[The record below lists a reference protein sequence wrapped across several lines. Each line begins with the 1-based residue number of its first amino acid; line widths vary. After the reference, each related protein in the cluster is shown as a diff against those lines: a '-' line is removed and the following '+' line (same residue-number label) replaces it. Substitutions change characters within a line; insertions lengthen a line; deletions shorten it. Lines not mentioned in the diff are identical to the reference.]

1 MALKP
6 VREKKAKLAAK
17 YCFIIVSLFVFLN
30 APKIG
35 WADENFFQLINGTGP
50 AVNKEFTLD
59 PGYAVYVSY
68 EGKRF
73 LLDTGI
79 GKKSLV
85 RNLNAAGI
93 LLENL
98 DFVLLSHQH
107 DDHTGS
113 LPYIRKERPSLRI
126 YIASGGGFKYRK
138 PEGLIEVDDHLKISS
153 NIFLIHTYDESGSRG
168 ITDELSLLVVTKKG
182 PYLFTTNSHTN
193 FFLKLEKAKHLAG
206 MDILFHSGHTALK
219 RSSKELI
226 TANATK
232 LKALNVRQVSPSHS
246 KPSHNRIFEEV
257 FGANYVAARVGQ
269 KVPLEPVSQ

>member
-1 MALKP
+1 MSLKP

-17 YCFIIVSLFVFLN
+17 YCFIIVSIFVFLN
-30 APKIG
+30 APRNG
-35 WADENFFQLINGTGP
+35 WADENFYQIINGSGP
-50 AVNKEFTLD
+50 SVNQDFRLD
-59 PGYAVYVSY
+59 LGYAVYVSY
-68 EGKRF
+68 EGKKF
-73 LLDTGI
+73 LFDTGI
-79 GKKSLV
+79 SENSLV
-85 RNLNAAGI
+85 RNLNAAGVP
-93 LLENL
+93 LENL

-182 PYLFTTNSHTN
+182 PYLFTTNSHTD

-206 MDILFHSGHTALK
+206 MDVFFHSGHTARK

-226 TANATK
+226 TANAK
-232 LKALNVRQVSPSHS
+232 RLKALNVKRVSPSHS
-246 KPSHNRIFEEV
+246 RSSHNKIFEEI
-257 FGANYVAARVGQ
+257 FGANYVAAIVGQ
-269 KVPLEPVSQ
+269 KVPLEPVSK